1 MDDSTRTNLTTLER
15 LRSALS
21 AARLWFI
28 ILFAVVGTIAAIS
41 IPVNN
46 GAQTYGVQVDDVA
59 PQDIQAPYD
68 LSYVS
73 DVLSERERTAAS
85 DSVPQMYDQP
95 DTNVTR
101 QQLERLQDALT
112 FIDSVRSDPYSTN
125 ELKLAD
131 LSSMSDIR
139 LDTGNALSIL
149 ELSDV
154 HWQTVKSETLTV
166 VEQVMRNEIRK
177 GRVDE
182 ARRTIP
188 ALVSISLP
196 ENQAA
201 TVEALAPAFVAPNAI
216 FNQDATEAA
225 RTEARDSVEPV
236 IKSYVEGETIINR
249 GEVVG
254 TVEIEAL
261 MVYDLLKPPN
271 PWLEISV
278 RSLLVIL
285 LIGIF
290 TTFAYRIHPKE
301 ITRANL
307 AFTLS
312 LLFIIITLGM
322 QTLIPGRTVFPYVF
336 PYAALPILVTVFF
349 SPSLGVMISLLT
361 GTLAGFLAPRGLEL
375 ALYAI
380 ISGILASLMVKRA
393 ERLSSFI
400 SAGLAAALGS
410 VLVIV
415 IFRIPDPGMDIIG
428 KATLIGVSIVSGLL
442 SASLG
447 FGLLLIIGNLLG
459 ITTNLQLLELSRPDH
474 PLLQQILRDAP
485 GTYQHSLQVAN
496 LAEQASREIGANA
509 LLTRVG
515 AQYHDV
521 GKSLHPQFFI
531 ENQVPGQNV
540 HEQLDPKTSANIIL
554 SHVPE
559 GLHLARKFRI
569 PQSIQAFIAEHHGTL
584 DVSYQYNEAL
594 EAAGGDID
602 KVDRRDFTYEGPVP
616 QSRETALLMLA
627 DGAEAAV
634 RAQRPQREEEI
645 NKIVQWL
652 INNRMEKGQL
662 DKTDLT
668 LRDLNTIRRSFV
680 KTLTNIYHPRI
691 QYPKTPSEDDQSQ
704 DDTRPVQSSL
714 MEPS

>member
-1 MDDSTRTNLTTLER
+1 MDDSKSTNLNTLER

-28 ILFAVVGTIAAIS
+28 LLFAVIGTIAAIS

-46 GAQTYGVQVDDVA
+46 SAQTYGLQVSDVA
-59 PQDIQAPYD
+59 PQDIQALYD

-73 DVLSERERTAAS
+73 EVRTEQERAAAS
-85 DSVPQMYDQP
+85 ESVAQVFDQP
-95 DTNVTR
+95 DTNITR
-101 QQLERLQDALT
+101 QQLERLQAALT
-112 FIDSVRSDPYSTN
+112 FIDSVRSDPYSSN
-125 ELKLAD
+125 EIKLSD
-131 LSSMSDIR
+131 LGSMADIR
-139 LDTGNALSIL
+139 LDIETSLSIL
-149 ELSDV
+149 ALSDL
-154 HWQTVKSETLTV
+154 HWQTIKSETLTV
-166 VEQVMRNEIRK
+166 VEQVMRNEIRE
-177 GRVDE
+177 GRVED

-196 ENQAA
+196 ENQAT
-201 TVEALAPAFVAPNAI
+201 TVEALAPAFVAPNTTLNI
-216 FNQDATEAA
+216 SDTEAA
-225 RTEARDSVEPV
+225 RTEARESVEPV
-236 IKSYVEGETIINR
+236 IKTYVEGETIVSR

-254 TVEIEAL
+254 ALEIEAL
-261 MVYDLLKPPN
+261 LEYDLLKPPN
-271 PWLEISV
+271 PWLEIAI

-290 TTFAYRIHPKE
+290 TIFAYRIHPKE
-301 ITRANL
+301 ITRASL

-312 LLFIIITLGM
+312 LLFIIVALSM
-322 QTLIPGRTVFPYVF
+322 QALIPGRTVFPYVF
-336 PYAALPILVTVFF
+336 PYATLPILVTVFF

-380 ISGILASLMVKRA
+380 ISGILASLMIKRA

-400 SAGLAAALGS
+400 SAGLAASLGS
-410 VLVIV
+410 ALVIV
-415 IFRIPDPGMDIIG
+415 IFRIPDPTMDIIG
-428 KATLIGVSIVSGLL
+428 KTTLLGVSIISGLL
-442 SASLG
+442 STSLG

-474 PLLQQILRDAP
+474 PLLQQILREAP

-496 LAEQASREIGANA
+496 LAEQAAREIGVNA

-559 GLHLARKFRI
+559 GLALARKHRI

-584 DVSYQYNEAL
+584 KATYQFREAL
-594 EAAGGDID
+594 EAANGDSG
-602 KVDRRDFTYEGPVP
+602 KVDKRDYTYKGPVP
-616 QSRETALLMLA
+616 RSRETALLMLA
-627 DGAEAAV
+627 DGSEAAV
-634 RAQRPQREEEI
+634 RAKRPLSEEEI
-645 NKIVQWL
+645 NEIVQWI
-652 INNRMEKGQL
+652 INDRMEKGQL

-668 LRDLNTIRRSFV
+668 LRDLHTIRRSFV

-691 QYPKTPSEDDQSQ
+691 QYPKSASDDDRSQED
-704 DDTRPVQSSL
+704 TLPVQST
-714 MEPS
+714 

>member
-1 MDDSTRTNLTTLER
+1 MDENTSTNLTTLER

-28 ILFAVVGTIAAIS
+28 LLFAVAGTIAAIS

-46 GAQTYGVQVDDVA
+46 SAQTYGLQISDVA
-59 PQDIQAPYD
+59 PQDIHALYD

-73 DVLSERERTAAS
+73 EVLTERERTIAS
-85 DSVPQMYDQP
+85 ENVPQVYDQP
-95 DTNVTR
+95 DINVTR
-101 QQLERLQDALT
+101 QQLERLQAALT

-125 ELKLAD
+125 QAKLSD

-139 LDTGNALSIL
+139 LDTETALLIL
-149 ELSDV
+149 ELSDL
-154 HWQTVKSETLTV
+154 HWQTVKSETLTI
-166 VEQVMRNEIRK
+166 VEQVMRNEIRE
-177 GRVDE
+177 GRVEE

-196 ENQAA
+196 ENQAT
-201 TVEALAPAFVAPNAI
+201 TVETLAPAFVTPNTFLNIA
-216 FNQDATEAA
+216 DTEAA
-225 RTEARDSVEPV
+225 RTEARESVEPV
-236 IKSYVEGETIINR
+236 IKSYVEGETIVSR

-254 TVEIEAL
+254 ALDIEAL
-261 MVYDLLKPPN
+261 MEYDLLKPPN
-271 PWLEISV
+271 PWLEIAI

-301 ITRANL
+301 ITKANL

-312 LLFIIITLGM
+312 LLFIIITLSM
-322 QTLIPGRTVFPYVF
+322 QALIPDRTVFPYVF

-380 ISGILASLMVKRA
+380 ISGILASLMIKRA

-410 VLVIV
+410 ALVIV
-415 IFRIPDPGMDIIG
+415 IFRLPDPAMDIIG
-428 KATLIGVSIVSGLL
+428 KTTLLGVSIVSGLL
-442 SASLG
+442 STSLG

-474 PLLQQILRDAP
+474 PLLQKILREAP

-496 LAEQASREIGANA
+496 LAEQAAREIGANA

-559 GLHLARKFRI
+559 GLSLARKYRI
-569 PQSIQAFIAEHHGTL
+569 PQSIRAFIPEHHGTL
-584 DVSYQYNEAL
+584 KVSYQYSEAL
-594 EAAGGDID
+594 EAANGDTD
-602 KVDRRDFTYEGPVP
+602 QVDRRDYTYKGPVP
-616 QSRETALLMLA
+616 LSRETALLMLA
-627 DGAEAAV
+627 DGSEAAV
-634 RAQRPQREEEI
+634 RAKRPQSKEEI
-645 NKIVQWL
+645 NQIVRR
-652 INNRMEKGQL
+652 IISDRMEKGQF

-691 QYPKTPSEDDQSQ
+691 QYPKSPSEDDQSQ
-704 DDTRPVQSSL
+704 EDTQPVQST
-714 MEPS
+714 

>member
-1 MDDSTRTNLTTLER
+1 
-15 LRSALS
+15 
-21 AARLWFI
+21 
-28 ILFAVVGTIAAIS
+28 IAAIS

-46 GAQTYGVQVDDVA
+46 SAQTYGLQVSDVA
-59 PQDIQAPYD
+59 PQDIHALYD

-73 DVLSERERTAAS
+73 DVLTERERTAAS
-85 DSVPQMYDQP
+85 ESVPQVYDQP
-95 DTNVTR
+95 DINVTR
-101 QQLERLQDALT
+101 QQLERLQAALT
-112 FIDSVRSDPYSTN
+112 FIDSVRSDPHSTN
-125 ELKLAD
+125 QAKLSD

-139 LDTGNALSIL
+139 LDTETALLTL
-149 ELSDV
+149 ELSDL
-154 HWQTVKSETLTV
+154 HWQTVKSETLTI
-166 VEQVMRNEIRK
+166 VEQVMRNEIRE
-177 GRVDE
+177 GRVEE

-196 ENQAA
+196 ENQAT
-201 TVEALAPAFVAPNAI
+201 TVETLAPAFVTPNTFLNIA
-216 FNQDATEAA
+216 DTEAA
-225 RTEARDSVEPV
+225 RTEARESVEPV
-236 IKSYVEGETIINR
+236 IKSYVEGETIVSR
-249 GEVVG
+249 GEIVG
-254 TVEIEAL
+254 ALDIEAL
-261 MVYDLLKPPN
+261 MEYDLLKPPN
-271 PWLEISV
+271 PWLEIAI

-290 TTFAYRIHPKE
+290 TSFAYRIHPKE
-301 ITRANL
+301 ITKANL

-312 LLFIIITLGM
+312 LLFIVITLSM
-322 QTLIPGRTVFPYVF
+322 QALIPGRTVFPYVF

-349 SPSLGVMISLLT
+349 SPSLGVMISLIT

-380 ISGILASLMVKRA
+380 ISGILASLMIKRA

-400 SAGLAAALGS
+400 SAGLAAAMGS

-415 IFRIPDPGMDIIG
+415 IFRLPDPAMDIIG
-428 KATLIGVSIVSGLL
+428 KTTLLGVSIVSGLL
-442 SASLG
+442 STSLG

-474 PLLQQILRDAP
+474 PLLQKILREAP
-485 GTYQHSLQVAN
+485 GTYQHCLQVAN
-496 LAEQASREIGANA
+496 LAEQAAREIGANA

-515 AQYHDV
+515 AQYHDA

-559 GLHLARKFRI
+559 GLSLARKYRI
-569 PQSIQAFIAEHHGTL
+569 PQSIQAFIPEHHGTL
-584 DVSYQYNEAL
+584 KVSYQYNEAI
-594 EAAGGDID
+594 EAANGDTD
-602 KVDRRDFTYEGPVP
+602 QVDRRDYTYKGPVP
-616 QSRETALLMLA
+616 LSRETALLMLA
-627 DGAEAAV
+627 DGSEAAV
-634 RAQRPQREEEI
+634 RAKRPQSKEEI
-645 NKIVQWL
+645 NQIVQR
-652 INNRMEKGQL
+652 IISDRMEKGQF

-691 QYPKTPSEDDQSQ
+691 QYPKSPSEDDQSQ
-704 DDTRPVQSSL
+704 EDTQPVQSA
-714 MEPS
+714 

>member
-1 MDDSTRTNLTTLER
+1 MDENTSTNLTTLER
-15 LRSALS
+15 LRSAFS

-28 ILFAVVGTIAAIS
+28 LLFAVAGTIAAIS

-46 GAQTYGVQVDDVA
+46 SAQTYGLQVSDVA
-59 PQDIQAPYD
+59 PQDIHALYD

-73 DVLSERERTAAS
+73 DVLTERERTAAS
-85 DSVPQMYDQP
+85 ESVPQVYDQP
-95 DTNVTR
+95 DINVTR
-101 QQLERLQDALT
+101 QQLERLQAALT
-112 FIDSVRSDPYSTN
+112 FIDSVRSDPHSTN
-125 ELKLAD
+125 QAKLSD
-131 LSSMSDIR
+131 LSSISDIR
-139 LDTGNALSIL
+139 LDTETALLTL
-149 ELSDV
+149 ELSDL
-154 HWQTVKSETLTV
+154 HWQTVKSETLTI
-166 VEQVMRNEIRK
+166 VEQVMRNEIRE
-177 GRVDE
+177 GRVEE

-196 ENQAA
+196 ENQAT
-201 TVEALAPAFVAPNAI
+201 TVETLAPAFVTPNTFLNIA
-216 FNQDATEAA
+216 DTEAA
-225 RTEARDSVEPV
+225 RTEARESVEPV
-236 IKSYVEGETIINR
+236 IKSYVEGETIVSR
-249 GEVVG
+249 GEIVG
-254 TVEIEAL
+254 ALDIEAL
-261 MVYDLLKPPN
+261 MEYDFLKPPN
-271 PWLEISV
+271 PWLEIAI

-290 TTFAYRIHPKE
+290 TSFAYRIHPKE
-301 ITRANL
+301 ITKANL

-312 LLFIIITLGM
+312 LLFIVITLSM
-322 QTLIPGRTVFPYVF
+322 QALIPGRTVFPYVF

-349 SPSLGVMISLLT
+349 SPSLGVMISLIT

-380 ISGILASLMVKRA
+380 ISGILASLMIKRA

-400 SAGLAAALGS
+400 SAGLAAAMGS

-415 IFRIPDPGMDIIG
+415 IFRLPDPAMDIIG
-428 KATLIGVSIVSGLL
+428 KTTLLGVSIVSGLL
-442 SASLG
+442 STSLG

-474 PLLQQILRDAP
+474 PLLQKILREAP
-485 GTYQHSLQVAN
+485 GTYQHCLQVAN
-496 LAEQASREIGANA
+496 LAEQAAREIGANA

-515 AQYHDV
+515 AQYHDA

-559 GLHLARKFRI
+559 GLSLARKYRI
-569 PQSIQAFIAEHHGTL
+569 PQSIKAFIPEHHGTL
-584 DVSYQYNEAL
+584 KVSYQYNEAI
-594 EAAGGDID
+594 EAANGDTD
-602 KVDRRDFTYEGPVP
+602 QVDRRDYTYKGPVP
-616 QSRETALLMLA
+616 LSRETALLMLA
-627 DGAEAAV
+627 DGSEAAV
-634 RAQRPQREEEI
+634 RAKRPQSKEEI
-645 NKIVQWL
+645 NQIVQR
-652 INNRMEKGQL
+652 IISDRMEKGQF

-691 QYPKTPSEDDQSQ
+691 QYPKSPSEDDQSQ
-704 DDTRPVQSSL
+704 EDTQPVQSA
-714 MEPS
+714 

>member
-1 MDDSTRTNLTTLER
+1 MDDSTSTNPTTLER

-21 AARLWFI
+21 AARLGFI
-28 ILFAVVGTIAAIS
+28 LLFAVIGTIAAIS

-46 GAQTYGVQVDDVA
+46 SAQTYGLQVSDVA
-59 PQDIQAPYD
+59 PQDILALYD

-73 DVLSERERTAAS
+73 DVLTERERTTAS
-85 DSVPQMYDQP
+85 ESVPQVYDQP

-101 QQLERLQDALT
+101 QQLERLQAALT
-112 FIDSVRSDPYSTN
+112 FVDSIRSDPYSSN
-125 ELKLAD
+125 EVKLSD

-139 LDTGNALSIL
+139 LVAETALSIL

-166 VEQVMRNEIRK
+166 LEQVMRNEIRE
-177 GRVDE
+177 GRVED

-201 TVEALAPAFVAPNAI
+201 TVEALAPAFVTPNTILNVA
-216 FNQDATEAA
+216 DTEAA
-225 RTEARDSVEPV
+225 RTEARESVEPV
-236 IKSYVEGETIINR
+236 IKSYVEGETIVSR

-254 TVEIEAL
+254 ALEIEAL
-261 MVYDLLKPPN
+261 LEYDLLKPPN
-271 PWLEISV
+271 PWLEIAI

-285 LIGIF
+285 LISIF
-290 TTFAYRIHPKE
+290 TIFAYRIHPKE
-301 ITRANL
+301 ITKASL

-312 LLFIIITLGM
+312 LLFIIITLSM
-322 QTLIPGRTVFPYVF
+322 QALIPGRTVFPYVF

-361 GTLAGFLAPRGLEL
+361 GTLAGFLASRGLEL

-380 ISGILASLMVKRA
+380 ISGILASLMIKRA

-410 VLVIV
+410 ALVIV
-415 IFRIPDPGMDIIG
+415 IFRLPDPAMDIIG
-428 KATLIGVSIVSGLL
+428 KTTLLGVSIVSGLL
-442 SASLG
+442 STSLG

-496 LAEQASREIGANA
+496 LAEQAAREIGANA

-554 SHVPE
+554 SHIPE
-559 GLHLARKFRI
+559 GLSLARKYRI
-569 PQSIQAFIAEHHGTL
+569 PQSIQAFIPEHHGTL
-584 DVSYQYNEAL
+584 KVSYQYREAL
-594 EAAGGDID
+594 QAAGGDTD
-602 KVDRRDFTYEGPVP
+602 KVDKRDYTYKGPVP
-616 QSRETALLMLA
+616 LSRETALLMIA
-627 DGAEAAV
+627 DGSEAAV
-634 RAQRPQREEEI
+634 RAKRPQSKEEI
-645 NKIVQWL
+645 NQIVRQI
-652 INNRMEKGQL
+652 INDRIEKGQF

-668 LRDLNTIRRSFV
+668 LRDLNTIRRSYV

-691 QYPKTPSEDDQSQ
+691 QYPKSPAEDDQSQ
-704 DDTRPVQSSL
+704 EDTQPVRTT
-714 MEPS
+714 

>member
-1 MDDSTRTNLTTLER
+1 MDDSTRTNLTSLER

-28 ILFAVVGTIAAIS
+28 LLFAVIGTIAAIS
-41 IPVNN
+41 IPINN
-46 GAQTYGVQVDDVA
+46 STQTYGLQVSDVA
-59 PQDIQAPYD
+59 PQDILALYD
-68 LSYVS
+68 LSFVS
-73 DVLSERERTAAS
+73 KVLTERGRIAAS
-85 DSVPQMYDQP
+85 ESVPQVYDPP

-101 QQLERLQDALT
+101 QQLERLQAALT
-112 FIDSVRSDPYSTN
+112 FIDSVRSDPYSTT
-125 ELKLAD
+125 ETKLSD

-139 LDTGNALSIL
+139 LDAKTALSIL
-149 ELSDV
+149 ELSDL

-166 VEQVMRNEIRK
+166 VEQVMRNEIRE
-177 GRVDE
+177 GRVEE

-196 ENQAA
+196 ENQAT
-201 TVEALAPAFVAPNAI
+201 TVEALAPAFVTPNTILNLA
-216 FNQDATEAA
+216 ATEAA
-225 RTEARDSVEPV
+225 RTEARVSVEPV
-236 IKSYVEGETIINR
+236 IKSYVEGETIVSR
-249 GEVVG
+249 GEI
-254 TVEIEAL
+254 VEALAIEAL
-261 MVYDLLKPPN
+261 LEYDVLKPPN
-271 PWLEISV
+271 PWLEIAI

-290 TTFAYRIHPKE
+290 TTFAYRIHPQE
-301 ITRANL
+301 ITKANL

-312 LLFIIITLGM
+312 LLFIVIALSM
-322 QTLIPGRTVFPYVF
+322 QALIPGRTVFPYVF

-361 GTLAGFLAPRGLEL
+361 GTLAGFLGPRGLEL

-380 ISGILASLMVKRA
+380 ISGILASLMIKRA
-393 ERLSSFI
+393 ERLGSFI
-400 SAGLAAALGS
+400 SAGFAAAMGS
-410 VLVIV
+410 ALVIV
-415 IFRIPDPGMDIIG
+415 IFRLPDPAMDIIG
-428 KATLIGVSIVSGLL
+428 KTTLLGVSIVSGLL

-447 FGLLLIIGNLLG
+447 FGLLLIVGNLLG

-496 LAEQASREIGANA
+496 LAEQAAREIGVNA

-515 AQYHDV
+515 AQFHDV

-554 SHVPE
+554 SHVSE
-559 GLHLARKFRI
+559 GLLLARKHRI
-569 PQSIQAFIAEHHGTL
+569 PQSIQAFIPEHHGTL
-584 DVSYQYNEAL
+584 KVSYQYNEAL
-594 EAAGGDID
+594 ESAGGDTD
-602 KVDRRDFTYEGPVP
+602 KVDRRDYTYKGPVP
-616 QSRETALLMLA
+616 HSRETALLMLA
-627 DGAEAAV
+627 DGSEAAV
-634 RAQRPQREEEI
+634 RAKRPQSEEEI
-645 NKIVQWL
+645 NQMVQWI
-652 INNRMEKGQL
+652 INDRMEQGQL
-662 DKTDLT
+662 DKTNLT

-691 QYPKTPSEDDQSQ
+691 QYPKSPSKDDQSQ
-704 DDTRPVQSSL
+704 EDTQPVQST
-714 MEPS
+714 

>member
-1 MDDSTRTNLTTLER
+1 MDDSTSTNLNTLER

-28 ILFAVVGTIAAIS
+28 LLFAVSGTIAAIS
-41 IPVNN
+41 VPVNN
-46 GAQTYGVQVDDVA
+46 SAQTYGLQVSDVA
-59 PQDIQAPYD
+59 PQDIQALYD

-73 DVLSERERTAAS
+73 EVRTEQARAAAS
-85 DSVPQMYDQP
+85 ESVAQVFDQP
-95 DTNVTR
+95 DTNITR
-101 QQLERLQDALT
+101 QQLERLQAALT
-112 FIDSVRSDPYSTN
+112 FIDSVRSDPYSSN
-125 ELKLAD
+125 ETKLSD
-131 LSSMSDIR
+131 LGSMSDIR
-139 LDTGNALSIL
+139 LDIETSLSIL
-149 ELSDV
+149 ALSDL
-154 HWQTVKSETLTV
+154 HWQTIKSETLTV
-166 VEQVMRNEIRK
+166 VEQVMRNEIRE
-177 GRVDE
+177 GRVED

-196 ENQAA
+196 ENQAT
-201 TVEALAPAFVAPNAI
+201 TVEALAPSFVTPNTSLNI
-216 FNQDATEAA
+216 SDTEAA
-225 RTEARDSVEPV
+225 RTEARESVEPV
-236 IKSYVEGETIINR
+236 IKTYVEGETIVNR

-254 TVEIEAL
+254 ALEIEAL
-261 MVYDLLKPPN
+261 LEYDLLKPPN
-271 PWLEISV
+271 PWLEIAI

-290 TTFAYRIHPKE
+290 TIFAYRIHPKE
-301 ITRANL
+301 ITRASL

-312 LLFIIITLGM
+312 LLFIIIALSI
-322 QTLIPGRTVFPYVF
+322 QALIPGRTVFPYIF

-361 GTLAGFLAPRGLEL
+361 GTLAGFLASRGLEL

-380 ISGILASLMVKRA
+380 ISGILASLMIKRA

-410 VLVIV
+410 ALVIV
-415 IFRIPDPGMDIIG
+415 IFRIPDPAMDIIG
-428 KATLIGVSIVSGLL
+428 KTTLLGASIVSGLL

-474 PLLQQILRDAP
+474 PLLQQILREAP

-496 LAEQASREIGANA
+496 LAEQAAREIGVNA

-559 GLHLARKFRI
+559 GLVLARKHRI

-584 DVSYQYNEAL
+584 KASYQFREAL
-594 EAAGGDID
+594 EAADGDSG
-602 KVDRRDFTYEGPVP
+602 KVDRRDYTYKGPIP
-616 QSRETALLMLA
+616 RSRETALLMLA
-627 DGAEAAV
+627 DGSEAAV
-634 RAQRPQREEEI
+634 RAKRPQSEEEI
-645 NKIVQWL
+645 NEIVQWI
-652 INNRMEKGQL
+652 INDRMEKGQL

-668 LRDLNTIRRSFV
+668 LRDLHTIRRSFV

-691 QYPKTPSEDDQSQ
+691 QYPKSPSDDDQRQ
-704 DDTRPVQSSL
+704 EDTLPVQST
-714 MEPS
+714 

>member
-1 MDDSTRTNLTTLER
+1 MDDTARTDLTTLER
-15 LRSALS
+15 LRNALA

-28 ILFAVVGTIAAIS
+28 LLFVIIGTIAALSLPI
-41 IPVNN
+41 NN
-46 GAQTYGVQVDDVA
+46 SAQTYGLQVSDVA
-59 PQDIQAPYD
+59 PQDIHALYD

-73 DVLSERERTAAS
+73 DVLTEREQTSAS
-85 DSVPQMYDQP
+85 ESVAQVYDQP
-95 DTNVTR
+95 DTNITR
-101 QQLERLQDALT
+101 RQLERLQATLT

-125 ELKLAD
+125 EEKLSD

-139 LDTGNALSIL
+139 LDTGTSLAIL
-149 ELSDV
+149 ELSDL

-166 VEQVMRNEIRK
+166 VEQVMRNEIRE
-177 GRVDE
+177 GRIEE

-196 ENQAA
+196 ENQA
-201 TVEALAPAFVAPNAI
+201 TIVEVLAPPFVTPNAI
-216 FNQDATEAA
+216 LNVDATEAA
-225 RTEARDSVEPV
+225 RTAARESVEPV
-236 IKSYVEGETIINR
+236 IKTYVEGETILSR

-254 TVEIEAL
+254 ALEIEAL
-261 MVYDLLKPPN
+261 LEFDLLKPPN
-271 PWLEISV
+271 PWLEIAI

-290 TTFAYRIHPKE
+290 TIFAYRIHPKE

-312 LLFIIITLGM
+312 LLFIIIVLSM
-322 QTLIPGRTVFPYVF
+322 QALIPGR
-336 PYAALPILVTVFF
+336 LI
-349 SPSLGVMISLLT
+349 GII
-361 GTLAGFLAPRGLEL
+361 AGFLAPRGLEL

-380 ISGILASLMVKRA
+380 ISGILASLMIKRA
-393 ERLSSFI
+393 ERLSSFTT
-400 SAGLAAALGS
+400 AGFAAAMGS
-410 VLVIV
+410 ALVIV
-415 IFRIPDPGMDIIG
+415 IFRLPDPAMDIIG
-428 KATLIGVSIVSGLL
+428 KATLLMVSLVSGLLSASLRLPDPAMDIIGKATLLMVSLVSGLL

-474 PLLQQILRDAP
+474 PLLQQVLRDAP

-496 LAEQASREIGANA
+496 LAEQAAREIGVNP

-531 ENQVPGQNV
+531 ENQVPGQNI

-559 GLHLARKFRI
+559 GLSLARKHRI

-584 DVSYQYNEAL
+584 RVSFQYREAL
-594 EAAGGDID
+594 EAIGGDSE
-602 KVDRRDFTYEGPVP
+602 KVDKRDYTYKGPVP
-616 QSRETALLMLA
+616 RSRETALLMLA

-634 RAQRPQREEEI
+634 RAKKPQSEEEI
-645 NKIVQWL
+645 NEIVQW
-652 INNRMEKGQL
+652 IISDRMEKKQL

-668 LRDLNTIRRSFV
+668 LRDLATIRRSFV

-691 QYPKTPSEDDQSQ
+691 QYPKSPTENNQSQ
-704 DDTRPVQSSL
+704 EDTQPVQST
-714 MEPS
+714 

>member
-1 MDDSTRTNLTTLER
+1 MDDSTSTNLNTLER

-28 ILFAVVGTIAAIS
+28 LLFAVSGTIAAIS
-41 IPVNN
+41 VPVNN
-46 GAQTYGVQVDDVA
+46 SAQTYGLQVSDVA
-59 PQDIQAPYD
+59 PQDIQALYD

-73 DVLSERERTAAS
+73 EVRTEQARAAAS
-85 DSVPQMYDQP
+85 ESVAQVFDQP
-95 DTNVTR
+95 DTNITR
-101 QQLERLQDALT
+101 QQLERLQAALT
-112 FIDSVRSDPYSTN
+112 FIDSVRSDPYSSN
-125 ELKLAD
+125 ETKLSD
-131 LSSMSDIR
+131 LGSMSDVR
-139 LDTGNALSIL
+139 LDIETSLSIL
-149 ELSDV
+149 ALSDL
-154 HWQTVKSETLTV
+154 HWQTIKSETLTV
-166 VEQVMRNEIRK
+166 VEQVMRNEIRE
-177 GRVDE
+177 GRVED

-196 ENQAA
+196 ENQAT
-201 TVEALAPAFVAPNAI
+201 TVEALAPSFVTPNTSLNI
-216 FNQDATEAA
+216 SDTEAA
-225 RTEARDSVEPV
+225 RTEARESVEPV
-236 IKSYVEGETIINR
+236 IKTYVEGETIVNR

-254 TVEIEAL
+254 ALEIEAL
-261 MVYDLLKPPN
+261 LEYDLLKPPN
-271 PWLEISV
+271 PWLEIAI

-290 TTFAYRIHPKE
+290 TIFAYRIHPKE
-301 ITRANL
+301 ITRASL

-312 LLFIIITLGM
+312 LLFIIIALSI
-322 QTLIPGRTVFPYVF
+322 QALIPGRTVFPYIF

-361 GTLAGFLAPRGLEL
+361 GTLAGFLASRGLEL

-380 ISGILASLMVKRA
+380 ISGILASLMIKRA

-410 VLVIV
+410 ALVIV
-415 IFRIPDPGMDIIG
+415 IFRIPDPAMDIIG
-428 KATLIGVSIVSGLL
+428 KTTLLGASIVSGLL

-474 PLLQQILRDAP
+474 PLLQQILREAP

-496 LAEQASREIGANA
+496 LAEQAAREIGVNA

-559 GLHLARKFRI
+559 GLVLARKHRI

-584 DVSYQYNEAL
+584 KASYQFREAL
-594 EAAGGDID
+594 EAADGDSG
-602 KVDRRDFTYEGPVP
+602 KVDRRDYTYKGPIP
-616 QSRETALLMLA
+616 RSRETALLMLA
-627 DGAEAAV
+627 DGSEAAV
-634 RAQRPQREEEI
+634 RAKRPQSEEEI
-645 NKIVQWL
+645 NEIVQWI
-652 INNRMEKGQL
+652 INDRMEKGQL

-668 LRDLNTIRRSFV
+668 LRDLHTIRRSFV

-691 QYPKTPSEDDQSQ
+691 QYPKSPSDDDQRQ
-704 DDTRPVQSSL
+704 EDTLPVQST
-714 MEPS
+714 

>member
-1 MDDSTRTNLTTLER
+1 MDDSTSTNPTTLER

-28 ILFAVVGTIAAIS
+28 LIFTVIGTIAAIS

-46 GAQTYGVQVDDVA
+46 SAQTYGLQVSDVA
-59 PQDIQAPYD
+59 PQDILALYD

-73 DVLSERERTAAS
+73 DVLTELERTAAS
-85 DSVPQMYDQP
+85 ENVPQVYDQP
-95 DTNVTR
+95 DTKVTR
-101 QQLERLQDALT
+101 RQLERLQAALT

-125 ELKLAD
+125 QAKLSD

-139 LDTGNALSIL
+139 LNAETALALL
-149 ELSDV
+149 ELSDL
-154 HWQTVKSETLTV
+154 HWQTIKSETLTV
-166 VEQVMRNEIRK
+166 VEQVMRNEIRE
-177 GRVDE
+177 GRVEE

-196 ENQAA
+196 ENQAE
-201 TVEALAPAFVAPNAI
+201 TVEALAPAFVTPNTILNVA
-216 FNQDATEAA
+216 DTEAA
-225 RTEARDSVEPV
+225 RTEARESVEPV
-236 IKSYVEGETIINR
+236 IKSYVEGETIVSR

-254 TVEIEAL
+254 ALEIEAL
-261 MVYDLLKPPN
+261 LEYDLLKPPN
-271 PWLEISV
+271 PWLEIAI

-290 TTFAYRIHPKE
+290 TIFAYRIHPKE

-312 LLFIIITLGM
+312 LLFIIITLSM
-322 QTLIPGRTVFPYVF
+322 QALIPGRTVFPYVF

-375 ALYAI
+375 ALYAM
-380 ISGILASLMVKRA
+380 ISGILASLMIKRA

-410 VLVIV
+410 ALIIV
-415 IFRIPDPGMDIIG
+415 IFRLPDPAMDIIG
-428 KATLIGVSIVSGLL
+428 KTTLLAVSIVSGLL
-442 SASLG
+442 STSLG

-496 LAEQASREIGANA
+496 LAEQAAREIGANA

-515 AQYHDV
+515 AQFHDV
-521 GKSLHPQFFI
+521 GKCLHPQFFI

-559 GLHLARKFRI
+559 GLSLARKHRI
-569 PQSIQAFIAEHHGTL
+569 PQSIQAFIPEHHGTL
-584 DVSYQYNEAL
+584 KVSYQYSEAL
-594 EAAGGDID
+594 EAANGDTDQVD
-602 KVDRRDFTYEGPVP
+602 KRDYTYKGPVP
-616 QSRETALLMLA
+616 LSRETALLMLA
-627 DGAEAAV
+627 DGSEAAV
-634 RAQRPQREEEI
+634 RAKRPQSKEEI
-645 NKIVQWL
+645 NQIVRRI
-652 INNRMEKGQL
+652 INDRIEKGQF

-668 LRDLNTIRRSFV
+668 LGDLNTIRRSFV

-691 QYPKTPSEDDQSQ
+691 QYPKSPSEDDQSQ
-704 DDTRPVQSSL
+704 EDTQPVQSI
-714 MEPS
+714 

>member
-1 MDDSTRTNLTTLER
+1 MDDSTSTNPTTLER

-28 ILFAVVGTIAAIS
+28 LIFAVIGTIAAIS

-46 GAQTYGVQVDDVA
+46 SAQTYGLQVSDVA
-59 PQDIQAPYD
+59 PQDILALYD

-73 DVLSERERTAAS
+73 DVLTEQERTAAS
-85 DSVPQMYDQP
+85 ENVPQVYDQP

-101 QQLERLQDALT
+101 RQLERLQAALT

-125 ELKLAD
+125 EAKLSD

-139 LDTGNALSIL
+139 LNAETALAIL
-149 ELSDV
+149 ELSDL
-154 HWQTVKSETLTV
+154 HWQTIKSETLTV
-166 VEQVMRNEIRK
+166 VEQVMRNEIRE
-177 GRVDE
+177 GRVEE

-196 ENQAA
+196 ENQAE
-201 TVEALAPAFVAPNAI
+201 TVEALAPAFVTPNTILNVA
-216 FNQDATEAA
+216 DTEAA
-225 RTEARDSVEPV
+225 RTEARESVEPV
-236 IKSYVEGETIINR
+236 IKSYVEGETIVSR

-254 TVEIEAL
+254 ALEIEAL
-261 MVYDLLKPPN
+261 LEYDLLKPPN
-271 PWLEISV
+271 PWLEIAI

-312 LLFIIITLGM
+312 LLFIIITLSM
-322 QTLIPGRTVFPYVF
+322 QALIPGRTVFPYVF

-375 ALYAI
+375 ALYAM
-380 ISGILASLMVKRA
+380 ISGILASLMIKRA

-410 VLVIV
+410 ALIIV
-415 IFRIPDPGMDIIG
+415 IFRLPDPAMDIIG
-428 KATLIGVSIVSGLL
+428 KTTLLAVSIVSGLL
-442 SASLG
+442 STSLG

-496 LAEQASREIGANA
+496 LAEQAAREIGANA

-515 AQYHDV
+515 AQFHDV
-521 GKSLHPQFFI
+521 GKCLHPQFFI

-559 GLHLARKFRI
+559 GLSLARKHRI
-569 PQSIQAFIAEHHGTL
+569 PQSIQAFIPEHHGTL
-584 DVSYQYNEAL
+584 KVSYQYSEAL
-594 EAAGGDID
+594 EAANGDTDQVD
-602 KVDRRDFTYEGPVP
+602 KRDYTYKGPVP
-616 QSRETALLMLA
+616 LSRETALLMLA
-627 DGAEAAV
+627 DGSEAAV
-634 RAQRPQREEEI
+634 RAKRPQSKEEI
-645 NKIVQWL
+645 NQIVRRI
-652 INNRMEKGQL
+652 INDRIEKRQF

-668 LRDLNTIRRSFV
+668 LGDLNTIRRSFV

-691 QYPKTPSEDDQSQ
+691 QYPKSPSEDDQSQ
-704 DDTRPVQSSL
+704 EDTQPVQST
-714 MEPS
+714 

>member
-1 MDDSTRTNLTTLER
+1 
-15 LRSALS
+15 
-21 AARLWFI
+21 
-28 ILFAVVGTIAAIS
+28 IS

-46 GAQTYGVQVDDVA
+46 SAQTYGLQVSDVA
-59 PQDIQAPYD
+59 PQDILALYD

-73 DVLSERERTAAS
+73 DVSTERERTAAS
-85 DSVPQMYDQP
+85 ENVPQVYDQP
-95 DTNVTR
+95 DTKVTR
-101 QQLERLQDALT
+101 RQLERLQAALT

-125 ELKLAD
+125 EAKLSD

-139 LDTGNALSIL
+139 LNAETALALL
-149 ELSDV
+149 ELSDL
-154 HWQTVKSETLTV
+154 HWQTIKSETLTV
-166 VEQVMRNEIRK
+166 VEQVMRNEIRE
-177 GRVDE
+177 GRVEE

-196 ENQAA
+196 ENQAE
-201 TVEALAPAFVAPNAI
+201 TVEALAPAFVTPNTILNVA
-216 FNQDATEAA
+216 DTEAA
-225 RTEARDSVEPV
+225 RTEARESVEPV
-236 IKSYVEGETIINR
+236 IKSYVEGETIVSR

-254 TVEIEAL
+254 ALEIEAL
-261 MVYDLLKPPN
+261 LEYDLLKPPN
-271 PWLEISV
+271 PWLEIAI

-290 TTFAYRIHPKE
+290 TIFAYRIHPKE

-312 LLFIIITLGM
+312 LLFIIITLSM
-322 QTLIPGRTVFPYVF
+322 QALIPGRTVFPYVF

-361 GTLAGFLAPRGLEL
+361 GTLAGFLAPRGLDL
-375 ALYAI
+375 ALYAM
-380 ISGILASLMVKRA
+380 ISGILASLMIKRA

-410 VLVIV
+410 ALIIV
-415 IFRIPDPGMDIIG
+415 IFRLPDPAMDIIG
-428 KATLIGVSIVSGLL
+428 KTTLLAVSIVSGLL
-442 SASLG
+442 STSLG

-496 LAEQASREIGANA
+496 LAEQAAREIGANA

-515 AQYHDV
+515 AQFHDV
-521 GKSLHPQFFI
+521 GKCLHPQFFI

-559 GLHLARKFRI
+559 GLSLARKHRI
-569 PQSIQAFIAEHHGTL
+569 PQSIQAFIPEHHGTL
-584 DVSYQYNEAL
+584 KVSYQYSEAL
-594 EAAGGDID
+594 EAANGDTDQVD
-602 KVDRRDFTYEGPVP
+602 KRDYTYKGPVP
-616 QSRETALLMLA
+616 LSRETALLMLA
-627 DGAEAAV
+627 DGSEAAV
-634 RAQRPQREEEI
+634 RAKRPQSKEEI
-645 NKIVQWL
+645 NQIVRRI
-652 INNRMEKGQL
+652 INDRIEKGQF

-668 LRDLNTIRRSFV
+668 LGDLNTIRRSFV

-691 QYPKTPSEDDQSQ
+691 QYPKSPSEDDQSQ
-704 DDTRPVQSSL
+704 EDTQPVQST
-714 MEPS
+714 

>member
-1 MDDSTRTNLTTLER
+1 MDDTARTDLTTLER
-15 LRSALS
+15 LRSALA

-28 ILFAVVGTIAAIS
+28 LLFVIVGTIAALS
-41 IPVNN
+41 IPINN
-46 GAQTYGVQVDDVA
+46 SAQTYGLQVSDVA
-59 PQDIQAPYD
+59 PQDIRALYD

-73 DVLSERERTAAS
+73 NVLTKREQTAAS
-85 DSVPQMYDQP
+85 ESVAQVYDQP
-95 DTNVTR
+95 DTNITR
-101 QQLERLQDALT
+101 RQLERVQATLT

-125 ELKLAD
+125 EEKLSD

-139 LDTGNALSIL
+139 LDTGTSLSIL
-149 ELSDV
+149 ELSDL

-166 VEQVMRNEIRK
+166 VEQVMRNEIRE
-177 GRVDE
+177 GRIEE

-188 ALVSISLP
+188 TLVSISLP
-196 ENQAA
+196 ENQA
-201 TVEALAPAFVAPNAI
+201 TIVEVLAPPFVTPNAI
-216 FNQDATEAA
+216 LNVDATEAA
-225 RTEARDSVEPV
+225 RTAARESVEPV
-236 IKSYVEGETIINR
+236 IKTYVEGETIISR

-254 TVEIEAL
+254 ALEIEAL
-261 MVYDLLKPPN
+261 LEFDLLKPPN
-271 PWLEISV
+271 PWLEIAI

-290 TTFAYRIHPKE
+290 TIFAYRIHPKE
-301 ITRANL
+301 ITKANL

-312 LLFIIITLGM
+312 LLFIIITLSM
-322 QTLIPGRTVFPYVF
+322 QALIPGRTVFPYVF
-336 PYAALPILVTVFF
+336 PYAALSILVTVFF
-349 SPSLGVMISLLT
+349 SPSLGVMVSLLI
-361 GTLAGFLAPRGLEL
+361 GIVAGFLAPRGLEL

-380 ISGILASLMVKRA
+380 ISGILASLMIKRA
-393 ERLSSFI
+393 ERLSSFTT
-400 SAGLAAALGS
+400 AGFAAAMGS
-410 VLVIV
+410 ALVIV
-415 IFRIPDPGMDIIG
+415 IFRLPDPAMDIIG
-428 KATLIGVSIVSGLL
+428 KTTLLVASLVSGLL

-474 PLLQQILRDAP
+474 PLLQQVLRDAP

-496 LAEQASREIGANA
+496 LAEQAAREIGVNA

-531 ENQVPGQNV
+531 ENQVPGQNI

-559 GLHLARKFRI
+559 GLSLARKHRI

-584 DVSYQYNEAL
+584 RVSFQYREAL
-594 EAAGGDID
+594 EAIGGDAE
-602 KVDRRDFTYEGPVP
+602 KVDKRDYTYKGPVP
-616 QSRETALLMLA
+616 RSRETALLMLA
-627 DGAEAAV
+627 DGAEATV
-634 RAQRPQREEEI
+634 RAKKPQSEEEI
-645 NKIVQWL
+645 NEIVQW
-652 INNRMEKGQL
+652 IISNRMEEKQL

-668 LRDLNTIRRSFV
+668 LRDLATIRRSFV

-691 QYPKTPSEDDQSQ
+691 QYPESPSENNQSQ
-704 DDTRPVQSSL
+704 EDTQPVQST
-714 MEPS
+714 

>member
-1 MDDSTRTNLTTLER
+1 MDDSKSTNLNTLER

-28 ILFAVVGTIAAIS
+28 LLFAVIGTIAAIS

-46 GAQTYGVQVDDVA
+46 SAQTYGLQVSDVA
-59 PQDIQAPYD
+59 PQDIQALYD

-73 DVLSERERTAAS
+73 EVRTEQERAAAS
-85 DSVPQMYDQP
+85 ESVAQVFDQP
-95 DTNVTR
+95 DTNITR
-101 QQLERLQDALT
+101 QQLERLQAALT
-112 FIDSVRSDPYSTN
+112 FIDSVRSDPYSSN
-125 ELKLAD
+125 EIKLSD
-131 LSSMSDIR
+131 LGSMADIR
-139 LDTGNALSIL
+139 LDIETSLSIL
-149 ELSDV
+149 ALSDL
-154 HWQTVKSETLTV
+154 HWQTIKSETLTV
-166 VEQVMRNEIRK
+166 VEQVMRNEIRE
-177 GRVDE
+177 GRVED

-196 ENQAA
+196 ENQAT
-201 TVEALAPAFVAPNAI
+201 TVEALAPAFVAPNTTLNI
-216 FNQDATEAA
+216 SDTEAA
-225 RTEARDSVEPV
+225 RTEARESVEPV
-236 IKSYVEGETIINR
+236 IKTYVEGETIVSR

-254 TVEIEAL
+254 ALEIEAL
-261 MVYDLLKPPN
+261 LEYDLLKPPN
-271 PWLEISV
+271 PWLEIAI

-290 TTFAYRIHPKE
+290 TIFAYRIHPKE
-301 ITRANL
+301 ITRASL

-312 LLFIIITLGM
+312 LLFIIVALSM
-322 QTLIPGRTVFPYVF
+322 QALIPGRTVFPYVF
-336 PYAALPILVTVFF
+336 PYATLPILVTVFF

-380 ISGILASLMVKRA
+380 ISGILASLMIKRA

-400 SAGLAAALGS
+400 SAGLAASLGS
-410 VLVIV
+410 ALVIV
-415 IFRIPDPGMDIIG
+415 IFRIPDPTMDIIG
-428 KATLIGVSIVSGLL
+428 KTTLLGVSIISGLL
-442 SASLG
+442 STSLG

-474 PLLQQILRDAP
+474 PLLQQILREAP

-496 LAEQASREIGANA
+496 LAEQAAREIGVNA

-559 GLHLARKFRI
+559 GLALARKHRI

-584 DVSYQYNEAL
+584 KATYQFREAL
-594 EAAGGDID
+594 EAANGDSG
-602 KVDRRDFTYEGPVP
+602 KVDKRDYTYKGPVP
-616 QSRETALLMLA
+616 RSRETALLMLA
-627 DGAEAAV
+627 DGSEAAV
-634 RAQRPQREEEI
+634 RAKRPQSEEEI
-645 NKIVQWL
+645 NEIVQWI
-652 INNRMEKGQL
+652 INDRMEKGQL

-668 LRDLNTIRRSFV
+668 LRDLHTIRRSFV

-691 QYPKTPSEDDQSQ
+691 QYPKSASDDDRSQED
-704 DDTRPVQSSL
+704 TLPVQST
-714 MEPS
+714 

>member
-1 MDDSTRTNLTTLER
+1 
-15 LRSALS
+15 
-21 AARLWFI
+21 
-28 ILFAVVGTIAAIS
+28 
-41 IPVNN
+41 
-46 GAQTYGVQVDDVA
+46 
-59 PQDIQAPYD
+59 
-68 LSYVS
+68 
-73 DVLSERERTAAS
+73 ERERTIAS
-85 DSVPQMYDQP
+85 ENVPQVYDQP
-95 DTNVTR
+95 DINVTR
-101 QQLERLQDALT
+101 QQLERLQAALT

-125 ELKLAD
+125 QAKLSD

-139 LDTGNALSIL
+139 LDTETALLIL
-149 ELSDV
+149 ELSDL
-154 HWQTVKSETLTV
+154 HWQTVKSETLTI
-166 VEQVMRNEIRK
+166 VEQVMRNEIRE
-177 GRVDE
+177 GRVEE

-196 ENQAA
+196 ENQAT
-201 TVEALAPAFVAPNAI
+201 TVETLAPAFVTPNTFLNIA
-216 FNQDATEAA
+216 DTEAA
-225 RTEARDSVEPV
+225 RTEARESVEPV
-236 IKSYVEGETIINR
+236 IKSYVEGETIVSR

-254 TVEIEAL
+254 ALDIEAL
-261 MVYDLLKPPN
+261 MEYDLLKPPN
-271 PWLEISV
+271 PWLEIAI

-301 ITRANL
+301 ITKANL

-312 LLFIIITLGM
+312 LLFIIITLSM
-322 QTLIPGRTVFPYVF
+322 QALIPDRTVFPYVF

-380 ISGILASLMVKRA
+380 ISGILASLMIKRA

-410 VLVIV
+410 ALVIV
-415 IFRIPDPGMDIIG
+415 IFRLPDPAMDIIG
-428 KATLIGVSIVSGLL
+428 KTTLLGVSIVSGLL
-442 SASLG
+442 STSLG

-474 PLLQQILRDAP
+474 PLLQKILREAP

-496 LAEQASREIGANA
+496 LAEQAAREIGANA

-559 GLHLARKFRI
+559 GLSLARKYRI
-569 PQSIQAFIAEHHGTL
+569 PQSIRAFIPEHHGTL
-584 DVSYQYNEAL
+584 KVSYQYSEAL
-594 EAAGGDID
+594 EAANGDTD
-602 KVDRRDFTYEGPVP
+602 QVDRRDYTYKGPVP
-616 QSRETALLMLA
+616 LSRETALLMLA
-627 DGAEAAV
+627 DGSEAAV
-634 RAQRPQREEEI
+634 RAKRPQSKEEI
-645 NKIVQWL
+645 NQIVRR
-652 INNRMEKGQL
+652 IISDRMEKGQF

-691 QYPKTPSEDDQSQ
+691 QYPKSPSEDDQSQ
-704 DDTRPVQSSL
+704 EDTQPVQST
-714 MEPS
+714 

>member
-1 MDDSTRTNLTTLER
+1 MDDSTSTNPTTLER

-21 AARLWFI
+21 AARLGFI
-28 ILFAVVGTIAAIS
+28 LLFAVIGTIAAIS

-46 GAQTYGVQVDDVA
+46 SAQTYGLQVSDVA
-59 PQDIQAPYD
+59 PQDILALYD

-73 DVLSERERTAAS
+73 DVLTERERTTAS
-85 DSVPQMYDQP
+85 ESVPQVYDQP

-101 QQLERLQDALT
+101 QQLERLQAALT
-112 FIDSVRSDPYSTN
+112 FVDSIRSDPYSSN
-125 ELKLAD
+125 EVKLSD

-139 LDTGNALSIL
+139 LVAETALSIL

-166 VEQVMRNEIRK
+166 LEQVMRNEIRE
-177 GRVDE
+177 GRVED

-201 TVEALAPAFVAPNAI
+201 TVEALAPAFVTPNTILNVA
-216 FNQDATEAA
+216 DTEAA
-225 RTEARDSVEPV
+225 RTEARESVEPV
-236 IKSYVEGETIINR
+236 IKSYVEGETIVSR

-254 TVEIEAL
+254 ALEIEAL
-261 MVYDLLKPPN
+261 LEYDLLKPPN
-271 PWLEISV
+271 PWLEIAI

-285 LIGIF
+285 LISIF
-290 TTFAYRIHPKE
+290 TIFAYRIHPKE
-301 ITRANL
+301 ITKASL

-312 LLFIIITLGM
+312 LLFIITTLSM
-322 QTLIPGRTVFPYVF
+322 QALIPGRTVFPYVF

-361 GTLAGFLAPRGLEL
+361 GTLAGFLASRGLEL

-380 ISGILASLMVKRA
+380 ISGILASLMIKRA

-410 VLVIV
+410 ALVIV
-415 IFRIPDPGMDIIG
+415 IFRLPDPAMDIIG
-428 KATLIGVSIVSGLL
+428 KTTLLGVSIVSGLL
-442 SASLG
+442 STSLG

-496 LAEQASREIGANA
+496 LAEQAAREIGANA

-554 SHVPE
+554 SHIPE
-559 GLHLARKFRI
+559 GLSLARKYRI
-569 PQSIQAFIAEHHGTL
+569 PQSIQAFIPEHHGTL
-584 DVSYQYNEAL
+584 KVSYQYREAL
-594 EAAGGDID
+594 QAAGGDTD
-602 KVDRRDFTYEGPVP
+602 KVDKRDYTYKGPVP
-616 QSRETALLMLA
+616 LSRETALLMIA
-627 DGAEAAV
+627 DGSEAAV
-634 RAQRPQREEEI
+634 RAKRPQSKEEI
-645 NKIVQWL
+645 NQIVRQI
-652 INNRMEKGQL
+652 INDRIEKGQF

-668 LRDLNTIRRSFV
+668 LRDLNTIRRSYV

-691 QYPKTPSEDDQSQ
+691 QYPKSPAEDDQSQ
-704 DDTRPVQSSL
+704 EDTQPVRTT
-714 MEPS
+714 

>member
-1 MDDSTRTNLTTLER
+1 MDENTSTNLTTLER

-28 ILFAVVGTIAAIS
+28 LLFAVAGTIAAIS

-46 GAQTYGVQVDDVA
+46 SAQTYGLQISDVA
-59 PQDIQAPYD
+59 PQDIHALYD

-73 DVLSERERTAAS
+73 EVLTERERTVAS
-85 DSVPQMYDQP
+85 ENVPQVYDQP
-95 DTNVTR
+95 DINVTR
-101 QQLERLQDALT
+101 QQLERLQAALT

-125 ELKLAD
+125 QVKLSD

-139 LDTGNALSIL
+139 LDTETALLIL
-149 ELSDV
+149 ELSDL
-154 HWQTVKSETLTV
+154 HWQTVKSETLTI
-166 VEQVMRNEIRK
+166 VEQVMRNEIRE
-177 GRVDE
+177 GRVEE

-196 ENQAA
+196 ENQAT
-201 TVEALAPAFVAPNAI
+201 TVETLAPAFVTPNTFLNIA
-216 FNQDATEAA
+216 DTEAA
-225 RTEARDSVEPV
+225 RTEARESVEPV
-236 IKSYVEGETIINR
+236 IKSYVEGETIVSR

-254 TVEIEAL
+254 ALDIEAL
-261 MVYDLLKPPN
+261 MEYDLLKPPN
-271 PWLEISV
+271 PWLEIAI

-301 ITRANL
+301 ITKANL

-312 LLFIIITLGM
+312 LLFIIITLSM
-322 QTLIPGRTVFPYVF
+322 QALIPDRTVFPYVF

-380 ISGILASLMVKRA
+380 ISGILASLMIKRA

-410 VLVIV
+410 ALVIV
-415 IFRIPDPGMDIIG
+415 IFRLPDPAMDIIG
-428 KATLIGVSIVSGLL
+428 KTTLLGVSIVSGLL
-442 SASLG
+442 STSLG

-474 PLLQQILRDAP
+474 PLLQKILREAP

-496 LAEQASREIGANA
+496 LAEQAAREIGANA

-559 GLHLARKFRI
+559 GLSLARKYRI
-569 PQSIQAFIAEHHGTL
+569 PQSIRAFIPEHHGTL
-584 DVSYQYNEAL
+584 KVSYQYSEAL
-594 EAAGGDID
+594 EAANGDTD
-602 KVDRRDFTYEGPVP
+602 QVDRRDYTYKGPVP
-616 QSRETALLMLA
+616 LSRETALLMLA
-627 DGAEAAV
+627 DGSEAAV
-634 RAQRPQREEEI
+634 RAKRPQSKEEI
-645 NKIVQWL
+645 NQIVRR
-652 INNRMEKGQL
+652 IISDRMEKGQF

-691 QYPKTPSEDDQSQ
+691 QYPKSPSEDDQSQ
-704 DDTRPVQSSL
+704 EDTQPVQST
-714 MEPS
+714 